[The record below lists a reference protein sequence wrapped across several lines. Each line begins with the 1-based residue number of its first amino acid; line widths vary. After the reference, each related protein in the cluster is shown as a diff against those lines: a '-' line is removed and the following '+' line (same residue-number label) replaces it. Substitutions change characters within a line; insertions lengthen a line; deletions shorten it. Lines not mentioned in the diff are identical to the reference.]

1 MEVAAPKEF
10 MGTVRLIECL
20 LCGQL
25 KPHKSRYLCLACYQ
39 HPKSKN
45 LKIPVNFRVER
56 EDRAEAHRHPDKLPT
71 HPTEHPPGSPEKIE
85 IMRKR
90 WINNEHIHHPQ
101 DAGFVPAS
109 MIMQQNDM
117 FPVDSD
123 MDE

>member
-1 MEVAAPKEF
+1 MA
-10 MGTVRLIECL
+10 TVRMIECL
-20 LCGQL
+20 LCGEY

-85 IMRKR
+85 VMRKR
-90 WINNEHIHHPQ
+90 WINNEHIHHPK

-109 MIMQQNDM
+109 MIPWEKDLI
-117 FPVDSD
+117 PVD
-123 MDE
+123 MDPDD